1 MMKLALVT
9 GATGFVGANLVAAL
23 TQTGWR
29 VRVLHRSSSRLH
41 ALDGL
46 TFEPALGD
54 VLDRDSVQ
62 RALEGCQVVYH
73 AAGVADYWRSS
84 RERMFQVN
92 VEGTR
97 HVMAAALAGGVPRV
111 VHTSSA
117 AALGIPPLGRPATEA
132 QTWNVSPNRFP
143 YGHSKHLAELVVQE
157 YVAQGLPA
165 VIVNPTVILG
175 PRDVNLGSDSLI
187 VGVYKRQLP
196 FVLPGGVNV
205 IGVADVAAGHLLAAA
220 RGRVGERYLLGG
232 QNVSVPAFARL
243 IGEVIG
249 VPAPTLVLPR
259 VSVAPLAALTGLAS
273 RVSPWPLPVTADLI
287 RLGAEPFYFDPSK
300 AIRELGLP
308 QTPLRQVVQEAFD
321 WLVIQGYLH

>member
-1 MMKLALVT
+1 MTKLALVT

-23 TQTGWR
+23 TQAGWR
-29 VRVLHRSSSRLH
+29 ARVLHRASSRLH
-41 ALDGL
+41 ALAGL
-46 TFEPALGD
+46 PFESALGD
-54 VLDRDSVQ
+54 ILDRDSVQ
-62 RALEGCQVVYH
+62 QAMQGCELVFH

-97 HVMAAALAGGVPRV
+97 NVMAAALAAGAPRV

-117 AALGIPPLGRPATEA
+117 AALGIPPPQRPATEA
-132 QTWNVSPNRFP
+132 QTWNVPPDRFP
-143 YGHSKHLAELVVQE
+143 YGYSKHLAEQVVQE

-187 VGVYKRQLP
+187 VGVYKKQLP

-205 IGVADVAAGHLLAAA
+205 IGVTDVAAGHLLAAA
-220 RGRVGERYLLGG
+220 HGRVGERYLLGG

-249 VPAPTLVLPR
+249 VPAPTLVIPR
-259 VSVAPLAALTGLAS
+259 GAVAPLAALTGLAN
-273 RVSPWPLPVTADLI
+273 RISPWPLPVTADLI
-287 RLGAEPFYFDPSK
+287 RLGAQPFYFDPSK
-300 AIRELGLP
+300 AIQELGLP
-308 QTPLRQVVQEAFD
+308 QTPLRQVVQEAFA
-321 WLVIQGYLH
+321 WLHEQGYLT